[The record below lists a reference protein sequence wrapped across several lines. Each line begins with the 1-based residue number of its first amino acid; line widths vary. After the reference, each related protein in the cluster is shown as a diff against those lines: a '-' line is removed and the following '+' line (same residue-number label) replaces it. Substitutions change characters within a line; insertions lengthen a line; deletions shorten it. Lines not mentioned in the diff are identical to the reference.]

1 MFFFFEPLNMQIYT
15 QKQTNEPSAILRESL
30 SVFNSWGY
38 L

>member
-1 MFFFFEPLNMQIYT
+1 MQIYT
-15 QKQTNEPSAILRESL
+15 QKQRNELSAILRESL